1 MSTSWNWML
10 ILGGAALILLEVAM
24 GGFAGFDLVLI
35 GTAFV
40 LGGALGLWFQNLYLG
55 MLIAGILCAVY
66 ILIGRRYVRR
76 RLSIPAGGVRSN
88 ADAVIGVQALVVD
101 RLELHKAG
109 RIRVNHEEWRAQ
121 LAPGAVAPIEAGTE
135 VTVTGVDGVTLLV
148 RG

>member
-35 GTAFV
+35 GTAFA
-40 LGGALGLWFQNLYLG
+40 LGGALGLWFENLYLG
-55 MLIAGILCAVY
+55 MLIAGILCAIY

-76 RLSIPAGGVRSN
+76 RLAVPKDGVRSN
-88 ADAVIGVQALVVD
+88 ADAVIGVRALVVA
-101 RLELHKAG
+101 RLEPHQAG
-109 RIRVNHEEWRAQ
+109 RVRVNHEDWRAQ
-121 LAPGAVAPIEAGTE
+121 LAPGVTVPIEAGTE
-135 VTVTGVDGVTLLV
+135 VTVAGVDGVTLLV